1 MKISKSQLK
10 EIIKEE
16 LSMALGEASRDDVV
30 FNPYTGPEVPVK
42 KIVLPNLEGAR
53 RLALNTKDPEAAMER
68 ENKALVL
75 IKQGKYE
82 DMEDFQKSVG
92 YPTYEK
98 YNRLIRALKKG
109 EIKPEDLEEI
119 PMLTDKD
126 VEDAKAGME
135 QGKQDLAMARAAKKS
150 QRRST

>member
-135 QGKQDLAMARAAKKS
+135 QGKQDLAMARAARKA
-150 QRRST
+150 RLRST